1 MNKQYI
7 QPNIVTTEIVLS
19 AAVLSVSGGSGSE
32 GGGNVSETGGDQHG
46 ARAPQ
51 RFGLPPF

>member
-19 AAVLSVSGGSGSE
+19 AAVLSVSGGSGE
-32 GGGNVSETGGDQHG
+32 GGGGNVSEEGGDQHG

-51 RFGLPPF
+51 RFGLAPF